1 MSARRLVA
9 GIVAALLVG
18 ASGVVRGAD
27 TSRVALLEPRVV
39 NASIEGIWLDQ
50 AEVSLQIAVRS
61 GRDLTI
67 RSISFTDAFVGTV
80 PVWIAPVE
88 GDWPLQPGQEFL
100 IPSPIRVTA
109 YAIDALGSDVLANIV
124 RDGAVSVRATVEV
137 AFATPWPARLLMQPP
152 TQAAVTR
159 IAIRVPVRTGPG
171 MLQPLVRLGAA
182 VVDRM
187 QQEAAPFLMAGRQA
201 FPANRDVIDR
211 FASAVAT
218 ITTQYRIDH
227 GGTPVIRSVRTAG
240 LWWDSAILCTTR
252 EAFEPWRFDVSDAT
266 SLHAGGRHLLQE
278 GYVHVETTGRSEP
291 LEISPSTLERRL
303 GKMDER
309 SVYVLADGKPRRIR
323 LADRDA
329 SSALTCVRLS
339 DERVNQLPAALD
351 GTATSAAVFALGRSG
366 GPVWTGVAPDG
377 NSRLMLSTPVHRHS
391 FGSPLVTRNGIAGL
405 VASPTKAWNARALA
419 GAATRAPRVE
429 LRARNRVEP

>member
-1 MSARRLVA
+1 MSARRLVI
-9 GIVAALLVG
+9 GIVAAMMVG

-39 NASIEGIWLDQ
+39 NASIAGIWLDQ

-61 GRDLTI
+61 GRDLRI
-67 RSISFTDAFVGTV
+67 RSVSFTDAFVGNV

-88 GDWPLQPGQEFL
+88 GDWPLRPGQEFL

-109 YAIDALGSDVLANIV
+109 YAIDALGSDDLANIV

-137 AFATPWPARLLMQPP
+137 AFATPWARLLMQPP
-152 TQAAVTR
+152 TQAAVTG

-187 QQEAAPFLMAGRQA
+187 QQEATPFLLAGRQA

-211 FASAVAT
+211 FANTVAT
-218 ITTQYRIDH
+218 ITTHYQMDQ
-227 GGTPVIRSVRTAG
+227 GAAPVIRSVRTAG
-240 LWWDSAILCTTR
+240 LWWDSAVLCTTR

-266 SLHAGGRHLLQE
+266 SLQAGGRRLQHE
-278 GYVHVETTGRSEP
+278 GYVHIETSGQRGP
-291 LEISPSTLERRL
+291 LEISLSTLERRL
-303 GKMDER
+303 SKVDER

-323 LADRDA
+323 LAHRDA

-339 DERVNQLPAALD
+339 DE
-351 GTATSAAVFALGRSG
+351 
-366 GPVWTGVAPDG
+366 PV
-377 NSRLMLSTPVHRHS
+377 
-391 FGSPLVTRNGIAGL
+391 
-405 VASPTKAWNARALA
+405 
-419 GAATRAPRVE
+419 
-429 LRARNRVEP
+429 